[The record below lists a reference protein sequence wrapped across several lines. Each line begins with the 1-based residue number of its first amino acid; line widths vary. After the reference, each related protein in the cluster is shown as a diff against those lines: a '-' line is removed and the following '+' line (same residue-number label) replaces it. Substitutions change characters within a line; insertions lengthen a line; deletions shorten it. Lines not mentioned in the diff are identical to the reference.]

1 MVVSKTG
8 EHIQIKIKMPNP
20 SQESQ
25 ASSKAWNQNFKDM
38 DVLYTF
44 KIKIESWYLEIDV
57 LNTSD
62 YGRILSFFEWNKL
75 SQNWNT
81 ENAKGF
87 SYQTRSESN
96 SNF

>member
-1 MVVSKTG
+1 MG
-8 EHIQIKIKMPNP
+8 EPYFSVDIQINIWVQNP
-20 SQESQ
+20 SQEHPV
-25 ASSKAWNQNFKDM
+25 SSKAEYWDLSDM